1 MATELATDVER
12 LIVAMPKP
20 SDDLS
25 FATLSAPM
33 APPSLGALNN
43 GMPTL
48 DDLDDADAEARHH
61 AESASASMLAGLLA
75 GDAARMVDLASLRRM
90 PRVEGDAEWRC
101 LTEAIYFEA
110 RGEPLA
116 GQVAVA
122 EVVLNRVD
130 SPDYPDSICSVV
142 QQGAHRLNACQFSY
156 ECDGKPERITE
167 RGSWA
172 LAGKIA
178 QVMIEGRPRM
188 LTGAATH
195 YHATSVRPRWARR
208 MHKVARI
215 GDHVFYRYPTRLASN

>member
-1 MATELATDVER
+1 MATGLATNVER
-12 LIVAMPKP
+12 LIVAMPRP

-25 FATLSAPM
+25 FAALSTPVTAR
-33 APPSLGALNN
+33 SLGALTD

-48 DDLDDADAEARHH
+48 DDLDDADAEARNH
-61 AESASASMLAGLLA
+61 AETASASMLAGLLA
-75 GDAARMVDLASLRRM
+75 GGAAGAVDLAKLRRM
-90 PRVEGDAEWRC
+90 PQVSGDAQWRC
-101 LTEAIYFEA
+101 LAEAIYFEA

-130 SPDYPDSICSVV
+130 SPDYPDSVCGVV

-188 LTGAATH
+188 LTGSATH